1 MDIFFKAP
9 DHYHPIILP
18 KMGVEG
24 STRMVELSSCEMEL
38 KALVADT
45 GTVHSVVAG
54 FEIRV
59 VNGKRFPWGV
69 VFDYL
74 ASQHYEVWVTK
85 EDVLV
90 IKSKPLAV

>member
-1 MDIFFKAP
+1 
-9 DHYHPIILP
+9 
-18 KMGVEG
+18 
-24 STRMVELSSCEMEL
+24 MVELSSCEMEL

-59 VNGKRFPWGV
+59 IDGKHFPWGV

-74 ASQHYEVWVTK
+74 ASQRHEVWVTK
-85 EDVLV
+85 MDVLV

>member
-1 MDIFFKAP
+1 MA
-9 DHYHPIILP
+9 
-18 KMGVEG
+18 
-24 STRMVELSSCEMEL
+24 ELSSGETEL

-45 GTVHSVVAG
+45 GTVNSVVAG

-59 VNGKRFPWGV
+59 IEGKRFPWGV

-74 ASQHYEVWVTK
+74 TRQQYEVWVTK

-90 IKSKPLAV
+90 IKSNPLAV

>member
-1 MDIFFKAP
+1 
-9 DHYHPIILP
+9 
-18 KMGVEG
+18 
-24 STRMVELSSCEMEL
+24 MVELSSTEMEL

-59 VNGKRFPWGV
+59 IEGKRFPWGV

-74 ASQHYEVWVTK
+74 TRQHYEVWVTK

-90 IKSKPLAV
+90 IKSNPLAV

>member
-1 MDIFFKAP
+1 
-9 DHYHPIILP
+9 
-18 KMGVEG
+18 
-24 STRMVELSSCEMEL
+24 MVELSSCEMEL

-59 VNGKRFPWGV
+59 IDGKRFPWGV
-69 VFDYL
+69 VLDYL
-74 ASQHYEVWVTK
+74 TGLPHEVWVTM

>member
-9 DHYHPIILP
+9 DHNHLIVLP

-45 GTVHSVVAG
+45 GAGQPG
-54 FEIRV
+54 FEITHQSAPGARS
-59 VNGKRFPWGV
+59 
-69 VFDYL
+69 
-74 ASQHYEVWVTK
+74 AAAA
-85 EDVLV
+85 
-90 IKSKPLAV
+90 PL